1 MAYMEDFDEDWC
13 QCPKC
18 SGYGEVECHCGGDLC
33 VCTNYGSA
41 MCPVCCGEGEISEED
56 RNIYLEDHHKNT
68 ELMQEAWAKIEAER
82 ENQPTDGR

>member
-33 VCTNYGSA
+33 VCTNYGQA
-41 MCPVCCGEGEISEED
+41 MCPVCCGEGEVSETD
-56 RNIYLEDHHKNT
+56 WDIYMEAQRKNT
-68 ELMQEAWAKIEAER
+68 ALMQEAWAKIEAEK
-82 ENQPTDGR
+82 DGAT